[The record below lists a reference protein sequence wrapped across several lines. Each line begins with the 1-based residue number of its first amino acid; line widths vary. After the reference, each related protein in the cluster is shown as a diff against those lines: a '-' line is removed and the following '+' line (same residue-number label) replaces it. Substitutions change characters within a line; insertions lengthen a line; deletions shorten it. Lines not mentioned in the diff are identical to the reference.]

1 MEPWFAGLR
10 GAICRSRSRR
20 HGAIHPRR
28 TGAGGRA
35 PQHQLSGRAIAEY
48 RQMASGT
55 YAYSPTVNGDAARE
69 REALVLRHLPQVSL
83 IANRIHGRLPRH
95 FCLDDLVSSG
105 VMGLLAAVDN
115 FDPSLNVQ
123 LNTYAER
130 KIRGA
135 ILDGLRELDWAPHET
150 RKRSRW
156 IEAAIHRASQRVGQD
171 PSEEQIAAE
180 LGIGLDEY
188 RKWLAEVQS
197 IELEPLESTSE
208 DRHGADLLN
217 LVSGDPDQLPSRVL
231 ERSELGR
238 ILALAIERMPKMERT
253 VLSLYYYQELSL
265 REIAAVVGMHLS
277 RVGQLRA
284 QAILRLRCHLER
296 VWLSHPKRKV

>member
-1 MEPWFAGLR
+1 MQLWFTAGNGLPR
-10 GAICRSRSRR
+10 G
-20 HGAIHPRR
+20 R
-28 TGAGGRA
+28 TGGRTQ
-35 PQHQLSGRAIAEY
+35 PYKLPGRAIAKY
-48 RQMASGT
+48 WLMATASC
-55 YAYSPTVNGDAARE
+55 AYSPAANGDAARR

-83 IANRIHGRLPRH
+83 IANRIHDRLPAH
-95 FCLDDLVSSG
+95 VCLDDLVSSG

-135 ILDGLRELDWAPHET
+135 ILDGLRQLDWAPRET

-156 IEAAIHRASQRVGQD
+156 IEAAIHRASQRVHQD
-171 PSEEQIAAE
+171 PSEEDIAAE
-180 LGIGLDEY
+180 LGIPVAEY
-188 RKWLAEVQS
+188 RKWLADVQS
-197 IELEPLESTSE
+197 IELEPLESAPRE
-208 DRHGADLLN
+208 RPGGDLLN

-231 ERSELGR
+231 ERSELAR

-265 REIAAVVGMHLS
+265 REIAGVVRMHLS

>member
-1 MEPWFAGLR
+1 MAAA
-10 GAICRSRSRR
+10 AI
-20 HGAIHPRR
+20 
-28 TGAGGRA
+28 
-35 PQHQLSGRAIAEY
+35 
-48 RQMASGT
+48 
-55 YAYSPTVNGDAARE
+55 AYSPTVSGDAAHQ
-69 REALVLRHLPQVSL
+69 REALVLRHLPQVSM
-83 IANRIHGRLPRH
+83 IANRVHDRLPGH
-95 FCLDDLVSSG
+95 VSLDDLVSSG

-135 ILDGLRELDWAPHET
+135 ILDSLREMDWAPRET

-156 IEAAIHRASQRVGQD
+156 IEAAIHRASQGVGRD
-171 PSEEQIAAE
+171 PSEEEIAAE
-180 LGIGLDEY
+180 LGIEIAEY

-197 IELEPLESTSE
+197 IELEPLETATG
-208 DRHGADLLN
+208 DHPGADLLN
-217 LVSGDPDQLPSRVL
+217 LVSGDPEQLPSRVL
-231 ERSELGR
+231 ERSELAR

-265 REIAAVVGMHLS
+265 REIAAAVGMHLS

-284 QAILRLRCHLER
+284 QAILRLRCHIER

>member
-1 MEPWFAGLR
+1 
-10 GAICRSRSRR
+10 
-20 HGAIHPRR
+20 
-28 TGAGGRA
+28 
-35 PQHQLSGRAIAEY
+35 
-48 RQMASGT
+48 
-55 YAYSPTVNGDAARE
+55 
-69 REALVLRHLPQVSL
+69 VSL
-83 IANRIHGRLPRH
+83 IANRIHDRLPGH
-95 FCLDDLVSSG
+95 VCLDDLVSSG

-135 ILDGLRELDWAPHET
+135 ILDGLRELDWAPRET

-156 IEAAIHRASQRVGQD
+156 IEAAIHRASQRASQD
-171 PSEEQIAAE
+171 PSEEQIADE
-180 LGIGLDEY
+180 LSIPVAEY
-188 RKWLAEVQS
+188 RRWLAEVQS
-197 IELEPLESTSE
+197 IELEPLESGPG
-208 DRHGADLLN
+208 DRPGGDLLS
-217 LVSGDPDQLPSRVL
+217 LVSGDQLPSRVL

-265 REIAAVVGMHLS
+265 REIAGVVGMHLS